1 MNSYNIYGV
10 GNALVDLEYNVS
22 SETLDRLGIEKGVMT
37 LIDEVKQAEVVAAL
51 DGAECHRACG
61 GSAANTVVAIAQMGG
76 TGFFSCRIGDDE
88 TGKFYLEDLTRF
100 GIATNIT
107 PPETLNFGTTGKCL
121 VLVTPDADR
130 TMNTFLGVSADISIA
145 DLEADSIAASD
156 YVYIEGYLVSS
167 DSARA
172 TAIRARELARENGT
186 KVAFTLSDPNMVKFF
201 KTGLLEII
209 GDGVDLLF
217 ANETEALEMA
227 GTDSIEAAIAYLKTI
242 AQEFVITLGP
252 KGSLIYDGAT
262 LHQIAPCPVTAID
275 TVGAGD
281 MYAGAFLYGITHGM
295 DYAIAG
301 DLASR
306 ASAKIVTKYGPR
318 LSDAEIQALLASS

>member
-10 GNALVDLEYNVS
+10 GNALLDLEYNVS
-22 SETLDRLGIEKGVMT
+22 PETLDLLGIEKGVMT
-37 LIDEVKQAEVVAAL
+37 LIDEAKQAEIVAAL
-51 DGAECHRACG
+51 ESAECHRACG

-76 TGFFSCRIGDDE
+76 KGFFSCRIGDDA
-88 TGKFYLEDLTRF
+88 TGKFYLKDLTHF

-107 PPETLNFGTTGKCL
+107 PPETLNFGKTGQCL

-145 DLEADSIAASD
+145 DLEADSISASD

-167 DSARA
+167 DPART
-172 TAIRARELARENGT
+172 TAIRARELARELDT

-201 KTGLLEII
+201 KAGLLEII

-217 ANETEALEMA
+217 ANEAEALEMA
-227 GTDSIEAAIAYLKTI
+227 GTPSLDQAIAYLKTI
-242 AQEFVITLGP
+242 AQEFVITLGAN
-252 KGSLIYDGAT
+252 GSIVYDGSR
-262 LHQIAPCPVTAID
+262 LHEIAPQSVTAID

-281 MYAGAFLYGITHGM
+281 MYAGAFLYAITHGL
-295 DYAIAG
+295 DYAAAG
-301 DLASR
+301 QLASR

-318 LSDAEIQALLASS
+318 LSDAEIQVLLAQS

>member
-22 SETLDRLGIEKGVMT
+22 SETLDHLGIEKGVMT
-37 LIDEVKQAEVVAAL
+37 LIDEVKQADVVAAL

-76 TGFFSCRIGDDE
+76 KGFFSCRIGDDE

-145 DLEADSIAASD
+145 DLEADSIDASD

-172 TAIRARELARENGT
+172 TAIRARELAREHNT

-217 ANETEALEMA
+217 ANESEAIEMA
-227 GTDSIEAAIAYLKTI
+227 GVESIEDAIAYLKTI
-242 AQEFVITLGP
+242 AKEFVITLGP
-252 KGSLIYDGAT
+252 KGSLIYDGTT
-262 LHQIAPCPVTAID
+262 LHEIASYPVTAID

-295 DYAIAG
+295 DYATAG

-318 LSDAEIQALLASS
+318 LSDSEIQALLTHS